1 MTIQHQDFVE
11 NAEFRSNTFSSR
23 FLRFLTNNPALIILI
38 ALILLGSAVSPVF
51 LTSRNLLN
59 ILWGISVL
67 GLISVGQT
75 MLMITGSFD
84 MSVAYVVGLSGIT
97 TVMLQINGANL
108 FVSVLGGLVSGVI
121 IGILNGAIVILTKAN
136 AFLVT
141 LGTSALVYSI
151 NLTLTESK
159 TWYATIEDF
168 LILGRGKFLD
178 KIHYSVLLFLL
189 LAIVTEII
197 LRKTVLGRSLYA
209 IGMNGL
215 AAKYSGIMSDKIR
228 FFIYV
233 FCGFCAALAG
243 LVMTARTGSTVANSG
258 VGLEFDSLIVSVLGG
273 TSLSGGK
280 GGTLRTVI
288 GVLILGVINNL
299 LVLLNFQ
306 YEAQQIAKGL
316 LFLIVVFF
324 DAALESNR
332 R

>member
-1 MTIQHQDFVE
+1 
-11 NAEFRSNTFSSR
+11 
-23 FLRFLTNNPALIILI
+23 
-38 ALILLGSAVSPVF
+38 
-51 LTSRNLLN
+51 
-59 ILWGISVL
+59 
-67 GLISVGQT
+67 
-75 MLMITGSFD
+75 MITGSFD

-121 IGILNGAIVILTKAN
+121 IGILNGTIVILTKAN

-280 GGTLRTVI
+280 GGTLRTVV

-299 LVLLNFQ
+299 LVLLTFQ